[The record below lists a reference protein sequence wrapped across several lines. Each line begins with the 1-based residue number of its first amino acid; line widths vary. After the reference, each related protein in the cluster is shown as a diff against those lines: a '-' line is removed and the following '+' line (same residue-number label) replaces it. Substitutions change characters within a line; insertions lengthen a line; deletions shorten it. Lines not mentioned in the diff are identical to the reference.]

1 MIRRFVGA
9 VAAALG
15 LVAGLW
21 LMLAPVALGTQPAG
35 MDSDWNDPTVTEF
48 VSGAVIAVVG
58 LAGLVAF
65 ALAIRDELVRRGLV
79 ARPAARTAPD
89 PQAGAAPVEPA
100 VRDGVPA
107 ASPAPAA
114 PAAPAATEDERVA
127 DLLAPLVRALAEDNA
142 ANGAH
147 QRGGEYR

>member
-35 MDSDWNDPTVTEF
+35 LDSDWNDPTITEF

-58 LAGLVAF
+58 LIGLVAF
-65 ALAIRDELVRRGLV
+65 ALAIRDEVVRRGLV
-79 ARPAARTAPD
+79 ARPESRTVPD

-107 ASPAPAA
+107 AS
-114 PAAPAATEDERVA
+114 EDERVA

-142 ANGAH
+142 TNGAH
-147 QRGGEYR
+147 QRGGEY